1 MKFSIITV
9 VKNSENFIEKTI
21 KSVINQNFR
30 DFEFIIIDGK
40 SSDNT
45 VEIINKYKKFITKF
59 ISEEDK
65 GIYFAMNKGLSLSS
79 GDIIVFVNSGDLL
92 ENNALKIINN
102 YFEINHD
109 IDFVFGTVER
119 KYLDETILKCGFDQE
134 KIKYNFD
141 FATCHST
148 GFFIKKKSQNIL
160 GSYDEKFVCSAD
172 YDLFYR
178 MVVKEKMKG
187 KATMNNELIGKVSSG
202 GFSSKFGFVNHI
214 IEENKIRLKHKQN
227 KLFIIL
233 ITINK
238 IIKRLNYLFKI
249 RIKQLF
255 NRR

>member
-30 DFEFIIIDGK
+30 DFEFIIIDGN

-45 VEIINKYKKFITKF
+45 VKIINKYRNFVTKL

-65 GIYFAMNKGLSLSS
+65 GIYFGMNKGLSISS
-79 GDIIVFVNSGDLL
+79 GEIIVFVNSGDLL
-92 ENNALKIINN
+92 ENNALEIINN
-102 YFEINHD
+102 YFEIYPD

-119 KYLDETILKCGFDQE
+119 KYLDETILKYGFDQK

-148 GFFIKKKSQNIL
+148 GFFIKRKSQNIL
-160 GSYDEKFVCSAD
+160 GIYDENFICSAD

-178 MVVKEKMKG
+178 MIVREKMKG
-187 KATMNNELIGKVSSG
+187 KATMINEIIGKVSSG

-214 IEENKIRLKHKQN
+214 IEENRIRLKHKQN
-227 KLFIIL
+227 KLFIFL

-238 IIKRLNYLFKI
+238 VIKRLNYLVKI
-249 RIKQLF
+249 RIKQFF
-255 NRR
+255 NRG